1 LRKTAKLAEAARPV
15 CVPAWQTDEHTHRQA
30 VTAAGAGGFSYLIFN
45 HDWEVMVRTA
55 EGSTQKHQNRPP
67 KDFFF

>member
-1 LRKTAKLAEAARPV
+1 
-15 CVPAWQTDEHTHRQA
+15 VPAWQTDEHTHRQA
-30 VTAAGAGGFSYLIFN
+30 VTAAGAGGFSYLVFN

-55 EGSTQKHQNRPP
+55 EGSTQKHQNRPQ